1 MHPVGGPFHPI
12 SKFVSRLCEVIDE
25 GEAVRL
31 LLRKTAAMRILDYRL
46 TEDNL
51 LVMLVQ
57 YSDTNASDPV
67 FSDLETGDLRV
78 EPKLDGEGV
87 AVSSHC
93 ALDLD
98 PHDKTAETHLSL
110 VEVVPGL
117 PRWRLENF
125 LNFLL
130 KLAAKRVGH
139 RAENENGRNVL
150 LRPKISMY
158 GHLADDFVESLKA
171 GKAKDIEL
179 VSFDAKQDGFDE
191 VPYMQAKSRS
201 LVLETQDALSG
212 NLAVSKIKTLI
223 EKARK
228 KHYDKVRIRVA
239 NDEGYRTVSFGTHVN
254 DLAEAS
260 YTKTEAISLST
271 PMAQCEPKLKNEI
284 ADGMAAYLRE
294 GRSS

>member
-1 MHPVGGPFHPI
+1 
-12 SKFVSRLCEVIDE
+12 
-25 GEAVRL
+25 
-31 LLRKTAAMRILDYRL
+31 
-46 TEDNL
+46 
-51 LVMLVQ
+51 
-57 YSDTNASDPV
+57 
-67 FSDLETGDLRV
+67 
-78 EPKLDGEGV
+78 
-87 AVSSHC
+87 
-93 ALDLD
+93 
-98 PHDKTAETHLSL
+98 
-110 VEVVPGL
+110 
-117 PRWRLENF
+117 
-125 LNFLL
+125 
-130 KLAAKRVGH
+130 
-139 RAENENGRNVL
+139 
-150 LRPKISMY
+150 MY